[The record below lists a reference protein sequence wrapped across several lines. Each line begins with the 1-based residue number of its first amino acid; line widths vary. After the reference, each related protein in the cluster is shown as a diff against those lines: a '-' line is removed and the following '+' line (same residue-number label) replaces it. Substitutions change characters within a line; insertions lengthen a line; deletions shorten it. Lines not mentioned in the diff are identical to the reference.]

1 MSRQKETI
9 PSSSIL
15 REAVANGEIELVKDL
30 LNEGAD
36 LQTQDQVM
44 IDGNLPLWLTHF
56 EWMNTLLHIAS
67 YEGHLLV
74 VLLLLNQGI
83 ALDSQNKVLF
93 RS

>member
-44 IDGNLPLWLTHF
+44 IDGNLPLLAH
-56 EWMNTLLHIAS
+56 S
-67 YEGHLLV
+67 
-74 VLLLLNQGI
+74 
-83 ALDSQNKVLF
+83 F
-93 RS
+93 RVDEYAPSHRFL